1 MTGRGL
7 LTAPGHASVA
17 LGVTGLGLWTDIGHG
32 VSVSSPSFAREVDV
46 TGCSHTISL
55 AALVTASGHGCGRF
69 SPLTARG
76 HGLETGELGG
86 SCGRVW

>member
-17 LGVTGLGLWTDIGHG
+17 LGVTGLGLRTDIGHVVG
-32 VSVSSPSFAREVDV
+32 VSCPSFAREVDM
-46 TGCSHTISL
+46 TGRGHVISF
-55 AALVTASGHGCGRF
+55 AALVTARGCGRF

-76 HGLETGELGG
+76 HRLETGEPGG